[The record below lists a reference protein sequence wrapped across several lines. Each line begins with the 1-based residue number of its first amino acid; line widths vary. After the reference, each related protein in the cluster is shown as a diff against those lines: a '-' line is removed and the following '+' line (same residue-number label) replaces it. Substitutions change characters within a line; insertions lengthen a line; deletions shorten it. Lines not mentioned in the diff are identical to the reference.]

1 MSVAKNLRC
10 FENTFASL
18 ISCTYQE
25 MFSLPCL
32 PLGRKKKVLVA
43 SYQMCEN
50 ELSGKCTVKVVV
62 THKND
67 AHWESSETKPAQ
79 EQIMYKVC

>member
-1 MSVAKNLRC
+1 
-10 FENTFASL
+10 
-18 ISCTYQE
+18 

-32 PLGRKKKVLVA
+32 PLGRKKKVFVV

-62 THKND
+62 MHKND
-67 AHWESSETKPAQ
+67 THWESAETKPAQ
-79 EQIMYKVC
+79 EQILYKVC